1 MEEVAEGIFKAFLR
15 LASFIVRALVW
26 LIWEMCYEIIAWYVG
41 WPIVRLLTF
50 GQYPREKIN
59 EHEAAS
65 NLTMFMVGTIGFVF
79 LIVLG
84 TVLAKLMQA
93 TGA

>member
-1 MEEVAEGIFKAFLR
+1 MEEVVEGIFKVFLR
-15 LASFIVRALVW
+15 LASLVVRVLVW

-50 GQYPREKIN
+50 GQFPKESIN
-59 EHEAAS
+59 EHEEAS
-65 NLTMFMVGTIGFVF
+65 NVTVFIIGTIGFAF
-79 LIVLG
+79 LILLG
-84 TVLAKLMQA
+84 SVVAKLMQA